1 MSVCI
6 TNHPLAREIRPKVKP
21 CLDAVDGG
29 PREAKRGL
37 LCESDWLRLVDALD
51 NLVDLVTH
59 LRSLETGGGQTD
71 DAGVRTA
78 KLGFWPLAPGP
89 VAADVLFD
97 ALVRCTAAGVQET
110 AEIPVLDALAGRPP
124 VCFASTATIEQ
135 VGDLTADLVDDVQ
148 AMREDLVRRQ
158 RGALAAVELSRQ
170 FGSWSA
176 RFPLHES
183 EHRVPL
189 IRCRAC
195 QRQRLSWTPPRFFQ
209 DEVIIRCEWCGAVE
223 DQRMVEFDLRLLADE
238 RKQRRRVLEP
248 VAPSEG

>member
-1 MSVCI
+1 MRVCI
-6 TNHPLAREIRPKVKP
+6 TNHPRMRTLRPKISACTYAEDEK
-21 CLDAVDGG
+21 
-29 PREAKRGL
+29 PREAKRGF
-37 LCESDWLRLVDALD
+37 LCESCWLRLVDALD

-97 ALVRCTAAGVQET
+97 ALVDVEAQWLRAQGEENPWSSLQLLG
-110 AEIPVLDALAGRPP
+110 PVG
-124 VCFASTATIEQ
+124 FASTATIEEVGVQ
-135 VGDLTADLVDDVQ
+135 VAGIVQDVQ
-148 AMREDLVRRQ
+148 AVREQLVNDQ
-158 RGALAAVELSRQ
+158 RAAFAAVVLSKQ
-170 FGSWSA
+170 FGIWAA

-195 QRQRLSWTPPRFFQ
+195 QRQRLSWQPPRYFE
-209 DEVIIRCEWCGAVE
+209 DEVIVRCEWCGAIE

-238 RKQRRRVLEP
+238 RKQRRAVLEP
-248 VAPSEG
+248 PSGA